1 MKNRITWG
9 MLIGSLVTF
18 ANLYG
23 PQTFIQSFTHEFQLS
38 ASQASLVLS
47 ISTFTLAFGML
58 IMAAVSNKW
67 GRKNVMAFSLIS
79 SSVLYILEGFAPNF
93 ETLLFIRALLGLA
106 VSGFPAIAIT
116 YLAEELPRAE
126 FPKVLAVYITGTGVG
141 GFIGRIVS
149 SSMLDLTNWRI
160 AVWTLGVLTLL
171 LSIVFMFL
179 VEPSKNFKAQ
189 PFSMKSW
196 LTGILN
202 ACKQKK
208 LWYFYGLGFL
218 ALGIYVAVFNYIS
231 FPLMSRF
238 GLSQTLVGFVFVF
251 QLMGSIG
258 SMTVGRLNGRYSRT
272 QLLVF
277 ALGFSFIG
285 IALTAVHQ
293 LVVVLVGL
301 FVISC
306 SFFAWHSL
314 ISGWVSSSAI
324 PSAKAYASSLYLLFY
339 YIGSSVIGTVSGHS
353 YDRYGWNGI
362 TVTLIG
368 CVIVSF
374 ILLAFIQ
381 FELKHSVKK
390 ADLPLKHVS

>member
-1 MKNRITWG
+1 MKSRITWG

-18 ANLYG
+18 ANIYG

-58 IMAAVSNKW
+58 IMAAISNRW
-67 GRKNVMAFSLIS
+67 GRKNIMAFSLIS
-79 SSVLYILEGFAPNF
+79 SSILYILEGFTPNF
-93 ETLLFIRALLGLA
+93 ETLLVIRALLGLA
-106 VSGFPAIAIT
+106 VAGFPAIAIT
-116 YLAEELPRAE
+116 YLAEELPPKE

-141 GFIGRIVS
+141 GFIGRIIS
-149 SSMLDLTNWRI
+149 SSMLDLTNWKI
-160 AVWTLGVLTLL
+160 AVWTLGVMTLL
-171 LSIVFMFL
+171 LSIVFIFL
-179 VEPSKNFKAQ
+179 VAPSKNFTPQ
-189 PFSMKSW
+189 PFSIKSW

-218 ALGIYVAVFNYIS
+218 ALGIYVAIFNYIS

-258 SMTVGRLNGRYSRT
+258 SMTTGRLSDRYSRM

-277 ALGFSFIG
+277 ALVFSFIG
-285 IALTAVHQ
+285 IALTAAQQ
-293 LVVVLVGL
+293 LVIVLVGL

-362 TVTLIG
+362 TITLFG
-368 CVIVSF
+368 CIIVSL
-374 ILLAFIQ
+374 ILVVLIQ
-381 FELKHSVKK
+381 HHLKHHLEETGHS
-390 ADLPLKHVS
+390 LKQVS